1 MNRLL
6 NRSNY
11 WLSLVGSVQD
21 SGQSWCSK
29 CFEIFTER
37 LNLLKNHCVLSTLV
51 FKRSEFLV
59 SLWILHDG
67 DAWYRLYHRDW
78 AHFGSELHIPPFLH
92 LPCDAVHVL
101 EIVVS
106 YKTVP
111 FGNKEFSYD
120 TIYKDLSYYTVW
132 VPLGFTKKA
141 LIHQLSLL

>member
-1 MNRLL
+1 MEMLGIGFTTEIEPILGL
-6 NRSNY
+6 N
-11 WLSLVGSVQD
+11 
-21 SGQSWCSK
+21 C
-29 CFEIFTER
+29 IP
-37 LNLLKNHCVLSTLV
+37 
-51 FKRSEFLV
+51 
-59 SLWILHDG
+59 
-67 DAWYRLYHRDW
+67 
-78 AHFGSELHIPPFLH
+78 PPFLH

-141 LIHQLSLL
+141 